1 VATDRTELT
10 ELEKGI
16 ARKYSGASFPP
27 ATAAKA
33 FARNLELGHTTH
45 LSSKGR
51 AFLAYCVQKYR
62 RQYKLTA
69 DEQAW
74 VDEWKAWT
82 PPPVVPKEKKVKAAK
97 PEVVR
102 EQSGDL
108 FAGS

>member
-1 VATDRTELT
+1 MTDRTPLT
-10 ELEKGI
+10 PLEQEI

-27 ATAAKA
+27 ATAAKR
-33 FARNLELGHTTH
+33 FARDIEGGYVRNL
-45 LSSKGR
+45 SDKGR
-51 AFLAYCVQKYR
+51 SFMAYLVHRYR

-97 PEVVR
+97 LEVVR

-108 FAGS
+108 FA